1 MNKSKYLQKTAAGAN
16 FVRTRTRRF
25 MKIRKGFVLREMCGE
40 HIVSAEGIDNF
51 DFNKV
56 ISLNDSAAWLW
67 EAVSG
72 KDFDADTLTGLLLE
86 KYDVERRT
94 AAADARKLLAAW
106 QEAGLLE

>member
-1 MNKSKYLQKTAAGAN
+1 
-16 FVRTRTRRF
+16 

-72 KDFDADTLTGLLLE
+72 KDFDADTLTGLLLAFRPLMGD
-86 KYDVERRT
+86 KNG
-94 AAADARKLLAAW
+94 
-106 QEAGLLE
+106 QGGEAS

>member
-1 MNKSKYLQKTAAGAN
+1 MEFGLHRPYSSLQVGEVAAPLAE
-16 FVRTRTRRF
+16 
-25 MKIRKGFVLREMCGE
+25 VLSSPLTLE
-40 HIVSAEGIDNF
+40 SS
-51 DFNKV
+51 FNKV

-94 AAADARKLLAAW
+94 AAADARKLLATW